1 MLSRFIATAFSTK
14 LLQFLP
20 TPYKNTSVLLKFS
33 VPELLWSALDFYYH
47 ASLFQKLF

>member
-20 TPYKNTSVLLKFS
+20 TPYKNTAVLLKFS
-33 VPELLWSALDFYYH
+33 VPELWSALDFYYH
-47 ASLFQKLF
+47 ASSFQKLF